1 MTFTNHPFSLSFY
14 RDLESAS
21 KFELLLKVEEL
32 QGDLKLK
39 EKDLKSKDL
48 EINRWKE
55 QVNKL
60 NLESVPRQALE
71 DFQKQYVN
79 CNYNDLLLFNTCF
92 TIFRYDVAIEK
103 NSNLHEQL
111 HAKTQELADI
121 KKENDNLYQRINEKA
136 DTEQSK
142 NKFYEQLKATK
153 SELELL
159 TIAHNTLKEKYKEK
173 DREVEY
179 YKNELREVNLEN
191 SQLREVISAS
201 RKRKS
206 LNISSVSLLEGSFS
220 FSGDIDPRASP
231 PKSIVGETIADML
244 VPVLEEE
251 KKALSA
257 ANDLANQK
265 NTELQNEMKSLVSS
279 MNVLKEDSSKLFASK
294 KALSAAND
302 LANQKN
308 IELQNENNSLV
319 SLINNLKDEI
329 SQLYASK
336 ESLTSD
342 LASKSNENQQL
353 IVNLETFEFQIT
365 ELQSEV
371 KQKDDVICDLQ
382 NQIDSLASSNNVLKD
397 DYSQMSASKE
407 LLTINLASKSS
418 ENQRLRASLEL
429 CESQKAS
436 AFQQIEF
443 LEQKIKNLE
452 SGDNSKCNENQKL
465 RATLELCENQRDS
478 ALKRVEL
485 LENEVKSKKEAF
497 RKLSAELKLE
507 QQSFEMERKTK
518 ERLIKENAKLELI
531 NKKLKSE
538 LDALAKI
545 KTEVASSEKCSSE
558 KVQCSNCSV
567 SSLPLNSTIGTAS
580 FSSLQQ
586 QQQQQ
591 LQQQQQMPY
600 NNVSNYSALQPPSH
614 RMSSRFEV
622 AEEEGQF
629 MDPGTI
635 DGAQL
640 FGNGPDEANLSRCRG
655 GSVAQNLPCF
665 DLTTERLQQLA
676 HRNSMLQ
683 PHLRST
689 YPVELQVA
697 DVQALPGS
705 DENSIRRGSVQS
717 LCSAASS
724 LSRSHT
730 SDSTTSI
737 STAEFFAPLGPP
749 PARRQTR
756 SQMNNG
762 GTQRPAGLSIENLG
776 PSRPQHSMTAS
787 TSQASTSPSRSR
799 RKSPITY
806 SVSVEDIPQK
816 RSR

>member
-1 MTFTNHPFSLSFY
+1 M
-14 RDLESAS
+14 
-21 KFELLLKVEEL
+21 
-32 QGDLKLK
+32 
-39 EKDLKSKDL
+39 
-48 EINRWKE
+48 
-55 QVNKL
+55 
-60 NLESVPRQALE
+60 
-71 DFQKQYVN
+71 
-79 CNYNDLLLFNTCF
+79 F

-121 KKENDNLYQRINEKA
+121 KKENDNLYQRINEKD

-153 SELELL
+153 SELKLL

-179 YKNELREVNLEN
+179 YKNELRKVNLEN
-191 SQLREVISAS
+191 SQLNEVISAS
-201 RKRKS
+201 QKRKS

-265 NTELQNEMKSLVSS
+265 NAELQNEMKSLVSS
-279 MNVLKEDSSKLFASK
+279 MNVLKEDNSKLFASK
-294 KALSAAND
+294 EALAA
-302 LANQKN
+302 
-308 IELQNENNSLV
+308 
-319 SLINNLKDEI
+319 
-329 SQLYASK
+329 
-336 ESLTSD
+336 D

-365 ELQSEV
+365 ELQSEA
-371 KQKDDVICDLQ
+371 KQKDDVICHLQ

-436 AFQQIEF
+436 AFQQIEL

-452 SGDNSKCNENQKL
+452 SGENSKCNENQKL

-586 QQQQQ
+586 QQQ
-591 LQQQQQMPY
+591 LQQHQQMPY
-600 NNVSNYSALQPPSH
+600 NTVSNYSALQPPSH

-622 AEEEGQF
+622 ADEEGQF

-655 GSVAQNLPCF
+655 GGVAQNLPCF
-665 DLTTERLQQLA
+665 DLTQERLQQLA

-756 SQMNNG
+756 SQMYNG
-762 GTQRPAGLSIENLG
+762 GAQRPAGLSIENLG
-776 PSRPQHSMTAS
+776 PSRPQHSVTAS

>member
-1 MTFTNHPFSLSFY
+1 MAANTSVSE
-14 RDLESAS
+14 DLESAS

-71 DFQKQYVN
+71 DFQKQY
-79 CNYNDLLLFNTCF
+79 
-92 TIFRYDVAIEK
+92 DVAIEK

-121 KKENDNLYQRINEKA
+121 KKENDNLYQRINEKD

-153 SELELL
+153 SELKLL

-179 YKNELREVNLEN
+179 YKNELRKVNLEN
-191 SQLREVISAS
+191 SQLNEVISAS
-201 RKRKS
+201 QKRKS

-265 NTELQNEMKSLVSS
+265 NAELQNEMKSLVSS
-279 MNVLKEDSSKLFASK
+279 MNVLKEDNSKLFASK
-294 KALSAAND
+294 EALAA
-302 LANQKN
+302 
-308 IELQNENNSLV
+308 
-319 SLINNLKDEI
+319 
-329 SQLYASK
+329 
-336 ESLTSD
+336 D

-365 ELQSEV
+365 ELQSEA
-371 KQKDDVICDLQ
+371 KQKDDVICHLQ

-436 AFQQIEF
+436 AFQQIEL

-452 SGDNSKCNENQKL
+452 SGVNSKCNENQKL

-485 LENEVKSKKEAF
+485 LENEAKSKEEAF

-518 ERLIKENAKLELI
+518 ERLIKENAKLEL
-531 NKKLKSE
+531 NVKKLKTE
-538 LDALAKI
+538 RDALTKT
-545 KTEVASSEKCSSE
+545 KTEAASSEKCSSE
-558 KVQCSNCSV
+558 K
-567 SSLPLNSTIGTAS
+567 
-580 FSSLQQ
+580 
-586 QQQQQ
+586 
-591 LQQQQQMPY
+591 
-600 NNVSNYSALQPPSH
+600 
-614 RMSSRFEV
+614 
-622 AEEEGQF
+622 
-629 MDPGTI
+629 
-635 DGAQL
+635 
-640 FGNGPDEANLSRCRG
+640 
-655 GSVAQNLPCF
+655 
-665 DLTTERLQQLA
+665 RLQQLA

-756 SQMNNG
+756 SQMYNG
-762 GTQRPAGLSIENLG
+762 GAQRPAGLSIENLG
-776 PSRPQHSMTAS
+776 PSRPQHSVTAS

-816 RSR
+816 RSRTTASSALNAIQRNLTPSKIVRRMFGDKKNNTPSKKGSKNRLDLSNVVNNVFLCVFDLLLAEEFPVRIFPGCDRLLLLCFGRPPSPVNWWRLPSPPLLLRCFFTCFSCVLMTSTASSDWKTRGWSSQEVSMTTISSMTAKKKTIQMATLRIMSLSDAFT